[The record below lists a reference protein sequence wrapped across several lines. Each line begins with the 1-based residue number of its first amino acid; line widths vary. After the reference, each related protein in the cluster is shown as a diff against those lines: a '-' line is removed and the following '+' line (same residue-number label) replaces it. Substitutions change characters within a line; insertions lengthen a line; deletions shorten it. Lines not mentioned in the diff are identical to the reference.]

1 MSLNKVNLIGNVGNI
16 TVKTVNGVKV
26 ANLSLATNEKAFKTK
41 SGKEV
46 PEHTEWHHVVLWRNL
61 AEIAEIHI
69 QVGAQIFVDGKINS
83 SMYTDKQGIER
94 MNYNIVAER
103 FQILGKKE
111 KANKQA
117 PAATN
122 FPPLEEKNL
131 ASNLNE
137 EQDENDGLPF

>member
-1 MSLNKVNLIGNVGNI
+1 MSLNNVKLIGHVGNI

-26 ANLSLATNEKAFKTK
+26 ANLSLATNEKGFTTK

-61 AEIAEIHI
+61 AEIAENHI
-69 QVGAQIFVDGKINS
+69 QVGAQIYVDGKINS

-111 KANKQA
+111 KTNKQA
-117 PAATN
+117 PAVTN
-122 FPPLEEKNL
+122 FPPLEEKNI
-131 ASNLNE
+131 APNLNE
-137 EQDENDGLPF
+137 EQDENDDLPF